1 TWEFDNDHTVTLKFT
16 ASGDESK
23 DEFYKSGDIMTMFA
37 LYGYD
42 KDEAE
47 PVIALTGT
55 DQKHIT
61 QFAKKSAANVYRTTP
76 EAIGETTP
84 IVLAKSTGGNPELG
98 FDASGTAY
106 AGDPA
111 ALVDGDTVY
120 MYVGHDTATNESYV
134 MPEWLCYSSKNMTDW
149 TYEGVV
155 MKATNISWRSNDTS
169 AWASQCVKYGDKY
182 YLYYCTWDKT
192 ASGKQSIGVA
202 VSDSPTGPFTDPLGK
217 PLVSGSF
224 TTPESNS
231 HDDIDPTVLIDT
243 VDGVEHRYLAWGNTR
258 YYVCELNE
266 DMTSVKDIDGDGEI
280 VMHKDIKEKKI
291 KSLNGNVYTEAPWLY
306 KRADKYYLFFAANW
320 REEMAYAMT
329 DNPFTGRYD
338 YIQTIMPPTATSNT
352 NHPAVIDFGDK
363 TYFIYH
369 NGALLHGSGFRR
381 SVCID
386 ELEFDDDGYVKPLT
400 ETSIGLDGT
409 ASVIKT
415 SDNKYLGHSAFRNP
429 LGDGSYPLSV
439 PVTISN
445 AENEYTTAWEI
456 KPAKA
461 VPQGENADN
470 YVSIQSVDKPGL
482 YISVSDGK
490 VTLTQDADG
499 KQGTNMTFKTVRG
512 LDGNNG
518 SVSFES
524 VSEPGKFLT
533 VLNKSLTVSY
543 GNVAADA
550 TFTIDT
556 ATTKPNSVV
565 SVAEREADPTP
576 AEDLTQDFNSAATG
590 SLIHLATT
598 DTPAYTALSGVTL
611 YIGTRGSGQDTSQN
625 FSIASGGVTGNAL
638 VLSAGNYQSASR
650 GGRMA
655 INTPAIPSGYTVT
668 AEIKVKQGV
677 SGSVLRFND
686 STTSEAGTTING
698 LSNTEWKTFK
708 VAITNN
714 EDTYTRTIMLGD
726 TVLATDY
733 VDTFPV
739 LWGTTDNKTGQSIY
753 FDDLTIKTTANE

>member
-1 TWEFDNDHTVTLKFT
+1 N
-16 ASGDESK
+16 
-23 DEFYKSGDIMTMFA
+23 
-37 LYGYD
+37 
-42 KDEAE
+42 
-47 PVIALTGT
+47 
-55 DQKHIT
+55 
-61 QFAKKSAANVYRTTP
+61 
-76 EAIGETTP
+76 
-84 IVLAKSTGGNPELG
+84 
-98 FDASGTAY
+98 
-106 AGDPA
+106 
-111 ALVDGDTVY
+111 
-120 MYVGHDTATNESYV
+120 
-134 MPEWLCYSSKNMTDW
+134 
-149 TYEGVV
+149 
-155 MKATNISWRSNDTS
+155 
-169 AWASQCVKYGDKY
+169 
-182 YLYYCTWDKT
+182 
-192 ASGKQSIGVA
+192 
-202 VSDSPTGPFTDPLGK
+202 
-217 PLVSGSF
+217 
-224 TTPESNS
+224 
-231 HDDIDPTVLIDT
+231 
-243 VDGVEHRYLAWGNTR
+243 
-258 YYVCELNE
+258 
-266 DMTSVKDIDGDGEI
+266 
-280 VMHKDIKEKKI
+280 
-291 KSLNGNVYTEAPWLY
+291 
-306 KRADKYYLFFAANW
+306 
-320 REEMAYAMT
+320 
-329 DNPFTGRYD
+329 
-338 YIQTIMPPTATSNT
+338 
-352 NHPAVIDFGDK
+352 
-363 TYFIYH
+363 
-369 NGALLHGSGFRR
+369 
-381 SVCID
+381 
-386 ELEFDDDGYVKPLT
+386 
-400 ETSIGLDGT
+400 
-409 ASVIKT
+409 
-415 SDNKYLGHSAFRNP
+415 
-429 LGDGSYPLSV
+429 
-439 PVTISN
+439 
-445 AENEYTTAWEI
+445 TAWEI

-461 VPQGENADN
+461 VPQGANADN

-512 LDGNNG
+512 LDGNN
-518 SVSFES
+518 SRVSFES

-550 TFTIDT
+550 TFTIET